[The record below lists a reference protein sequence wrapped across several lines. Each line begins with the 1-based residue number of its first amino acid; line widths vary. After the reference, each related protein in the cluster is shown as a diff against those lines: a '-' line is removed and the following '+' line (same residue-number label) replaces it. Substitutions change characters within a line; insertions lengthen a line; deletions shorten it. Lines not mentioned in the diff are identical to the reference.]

1 MHESLGG
8 EVGII
13 RLDETFALC
22 AGADD
27 DTRVPGRLCHFHGLP
42 DGIDE
47 GFRGEWLHDA
57 GGPDNG
63 NASFDTEAG
72 IEGAFGYF
80 FSTGDGDG
88 NENRIGLFGNMEA
101 FKP

>member
-1 MHESLGG
+1 MKRSL
-8 EVGII
+8 
-13 RLDETFALC
+13 FAPELM
-22 AGADD
+22 
-27 DTRVPGRLCHFHGLP
+27 TI
-42 DGIDE
+42 IDE

>member
-1 MHESLGG
+1 MELTKASEENGFTMP
-8 EVGII
+8 EVPIM
-13 RLDETFALC
+13 EM
-22 AGADD
+22 
-27 DTRVPGRLCHFHGLP
+27 PP
-42 DGIDE
+42 
-47 GFRGEWLHDA
+47 
-57 GGPDNG
+57 
-63 NASFDTEAG
+63 FDTEAG

>member
-1 MHESLGG
+1 MKRSLFAP
-8 EVGII
+8 ELMTI
-13 RLDETFALC
+13 RGLWVA
-22 AGADD
+22 
-27 DTRVPGRLCHFHGLP
+27 LCHFHGLP